1 MNQVHGHGPSSA
13 KLAIVGEAPGQREEL
28 LGLPFQ
34 GPSGVMINEFLLKAG
49 VKRES
54 VYATNVCRVRP
65 PDNDIDK
72 LHLTGF
78 KISDFEEI
86 LWAELN
92 ALRPNAV
99 IAFGNT
105 ALKALTG
112 FHGIE
117 KYRGSI
123 LPALR
128 GNFKVIPTIHPAS
141 LMHKE
146 ADGRMTGW
154 KDATFIQWDVNRAV
168 LQSSFSELRSPNRN
182 LIVCRSNLELYRFFN
197 RHEGREYVSVDI
209 ETFRTIPICISFAFN
224 SVEAI
229 SVPLFPN
236 LSKDLEV
243 TRTDQIQNWKDVIEI
258 MHDPKIQKIGQNFKF
273 DETLLQTCLNGTVD
287 FGIRTNGFYF
297 DTMLAFRTLYPELP
311 ATLAFQTSVLT
322 EEPYYKEEGKGY
334 NPKKDKIDRLLLYNA
349 KDAVVTYECYEREL
363 EELRARSLD
372 DFFFSRVMPLH
383 PFYSRMEQ
391 RGIKGDPFAK
401 RFLKEKYNSIW
412 QEDQKKLD
420 DYASSL
426 GIELDEFK
434 WSEKKETF
442 VGGCNVQSVGGKN
455 AMMPFLVYTAM
466 GCPARKGTDEK
477 TLDALMRNAVKD
489 PLKQSM
495 LQLILRI
502 RKVRKTLGTYI
513 DAELFSD
520 GRYRTS
526 YRIALETGRTS
537 TSICEPPITTE
548 KLGLAFQ
555 TITKHGEIGND
566 LRSLFI
572 PDEGY
577 IFVEPDLSQAEA
589 RVVAILA
596 RDEKLLKMFEYSVDI
611 HRVTS
616 AWVLMRAIPLLD
628 LFFMEIDHD
637 ACCRIAQDLN
647 KQMKDMTSD
656 EERQEGK
663 KFRHAGHY
671 DMGKREAAS
680 QIGISEAK
688 AAAALSKFH
697 STNANIKGVFHKE
710 IVEFLNANNRVLTNP
725 FGRQRQFL
733 NKWGSELWK
742 EAYAQ
747 IPQSTVSDHVK
758 FAMKRIE
765 LRCNYLMILE
775 ESHDSFL
782 GQVPLLINYQYPFKL
797 VDQFRDVTKEEM
809 EIPIDFASC
818 SLPRG
823 KLIIP
828 TDLHIGKENWQNME
842 SYN

>member
-1 MNQVHGHGPSSA
+1 MVNGHGPSSA
-13 KLAIVGEAPGQREEL
+13 KLAIVGEAPGRHEESS
-28 LGLPFQ
+28 GIPFY
-34 GPSGVMINEFLLKAG
+34 GPTGMMVNDFLKKAG
-49 VKRES
+49 LDRS
-54 VYATNVCRVRP
+54 QVYATNVARVRP

-112 FHGIE
+112 YQGIE

-123 LPALR
+123 LPALK

-146 ADGRMTGW
+146 SDGRMTGW

-168 LQSSFSELRSPNRN
+168 AQSQFSELLAPNRN

-197 RHEGREYVSVDI
+197 RHQEKRFVSVDI
-209 ETFRTIPICISFAFN
+209 ETFRTIPICISFAFDN
-224 SVEAI
+224 VEAI

-236 LSKDLEV
+236 LSNDLQV

-273 DETLLQTCLNGTVD
+273 DETLLKTCVNGTVD
-287 FGIRTNGFYF
+287 FGIHTHSFYF

-349 KDAVVTYECYEREL
+349 KDAVVTYECYEKEL
-363 EELRARSLD
+363 IELKDRGLE
-372 DFFFSRVMPLH
+372 DFFFGRVMPLH
-383 PFYSRMEQ
+383 PLYSRIEQ
-391 RGIKGDPFAK
+391 TGIRGDPFAK
-401 RFLKEKYNSIW
+401 RFLREKYFAIW
-412 QEDQKKLD
+412 KEEQCRLD
-420 DYASSL
+420 TYARGL
-426 GIELDEFK
+426 GLEFDEFT
-434 WSEKKETF
+434 WNEKKDSYT
-442 VGGCNVQSVGGKN
+442 GGCNVASVGGKN
-455 AMMPFLVYTAM
+455 AMMPFLIYTAM
-466 GCPARKGTDEK
+466 NCPQRQGTDEK

-495 LQLILRI
+495 LNLILKI

-513 DAELFSD
+513 NAETHPD

-537 TSICEPPITTE
+537 TSICEPPITTT

-555 TITKHGEIGND
+555 TLTKHGDVGED
-566 LRSLFI
+566 LRIMLV
-572 PDEGY
+572 PDEG
-577 IFVEPDLSQAEA
+577 FVFLEPDLSQAED
-589 RVVAILA
+589 RVVSVLA
-596 RDEKLLKMFEYSVDI
+596 RDSKGQLIYEYKIDKHRITAGWIFDRTPDELLNAFFASPTIELANEINRILKEKI
-611 HRVTS
+611 
-616 AWVLMRAIPLLD
+616 
-628 LFFMEIDHD
+628 
-637 ACCRIAQDLN
+637 N
-647 KQMKDMTSD
+647 D
-656 EERQEGK
+656 EERQLGK
-663 KFRHAGHY
+663 KFRHAGNY
-671 DMGKREAAS
+671 DMGKRTAAEN
-680 QIGISEAK
+680 IGLPELRAGKI
-688 AAAALSKFH
+688 LDKFH
-697 STNANIKGVFHKE
+697 LTNPNIRGVFHKE
-710 IVEFLNANNRVLTNP
+710 VIDSLNQNNRILINP

-733 NKWGSELWK
+733 NKWGNELFK
-742 EAYAQ
+742 EAFAQ
-747 IPQSTVSDHVK
+747 IPQSTVSDQLK
-758 FAMKRIE
+758 FAMIRIE
-765 LRCNYLMILE
+765 KRAPWLQILQ

-782 GQVPLLINYQYPFKL
+782 SQCPINL
-797 VDQFRDVTKEEM
+797 VDLTLPIIKEEL
-809 EIPIDFASC
+809 EQPINFNQC
-818 SLPRG
+818 SLG
-823 KLIIP
+823 SGELIIP
-828 TDLHIGKENWQNME
+828 CEIAIGKNNWDEMGKIL
-842 SYN
+842 

>member
-13 KLAIVGEAPGQREEL
+13 KLAIVGEAPGAREEAV
-28 LGLPFQ
+28 GLPFQ
-34 GPSGVMINEFLLKAG
+34 GPTGQMVNEFLQKAG
-49 VKRES
+49 MPRS
-54 VYATNVCRVRP
+54 AVYATNVARVRP

-72 LHLTGF
+72 LHLTGY
-78 KISDFEEI
+78 KIEDFLEI
-86 LWAELN
+86 MWAELN

-112 FHGIE
+112 YYGIE

-168 LQSSFSELRSPNRN
+168 QQSLFPELLAPSRN

-197 RHEGREYVSVDI
+197 RHSNNSFVSVDI
-209 ETFRTIPICISFAFN
+209 ETFRTIPICISFAFDA
-224 SVEAI
+224 VEAI

-236 LSKDLEV
+236 LSADLST
-243 TRTDQIQNWKDVIEI
+243 TRTDQIQNWKDIAEI

-273 DETLLQTCLNGTVD
+273 DETLLQTCVNGTVN

-349 KDAVVTYECYEREL
+349 KDAVVTYECYEKEL
-363 EELRARSLD
+363 KELQDRNLD
-372 DFFFSRVMPLH
+372 SFFFERVMPLH

-401 RFLKEKYNSIW
+401 KFLQEKYRRIW
-412 QEDQKKLD
+412 QEDQAKLD
-420 DYASSL
+420 EYAKSL
-426 GIELDEFK
+426 GLEFDDFH
-434 WSEKKETF
+434 WSDKKETF
-442 VGGCNVQSVGGKN
+442 IGGCNVQSVGGKN
-455 AMMPFLVYTAM
+455 AMMPLLIYTAM
-466 GCPARKGTDEK
+466 GCPQRVGTAEK

-489 PLKQSM
+489 PIKQSF
-495 LQLILRI
+495 LNLILRI
-502 RKVRKTLGTYI
+502 RKVRKTLGTYV
-513 DAELFSD
+513 DSDTHPD

-537 TSICEPPITTE
+537 TSICEPPITTNAM
-548 KLGLAFQ
+548 GLAFQ
-555 TITKHGEIGND
+555 TITKHGDIGSD
-566 LRSLFI
+566 IRSLFV
-572 PDEGY
+572 PDPGY
-577 IFVEPDLSQAEA
+577 VLVEPDLSQAEA

-596 RDEKLLKMFEYSVDI
+596 RDDKLLKMFEYSVDI

-616 AWVLMRAIPLLD
+616 AWILTRAIPLLD
-628 LFFMEIDHD
+628 DFFKETDSEKCWEI
-637 ACCRIAQDLN
+637 ANELN
-647 KQMKDMTSD
+647 AQMKGMTSD

-688 AAAALSKFH
+688 AAVALTKFH
-697 STNANIKGVFHKE
+697 STNPNIKNVFHRE
-710 IVEFLNANNRVLTNP
+710 IVDFLNRNNRILTNP

-733 NKWGSELWK
+733 NKWGDDLFK

-765 LRCNYLMILE
+765 LRVPYLMILE
-775 ESHDSFL
+775 ESHDSYL
-782 GQVPLLINYQYPFKL
+782 GQVPLCIGAQYPFKL
-797 VDQFRDVTKEEM
+797 LDEYKKVNKEEM
-809 EIPIDFASC
+809 ETPTDFKNC
-818 SLPRG
+818 SLSRG
-823 KLIIP
+823 ELIIP
-828 TDLHIGKENWQNME
+828 TDLHIGKRNWQEME
-842 SYN
+842 SY